1 MRVAAPEFEQRQ
13 PPCVTV
19 LASHCTVLLCKKFK
33 MAETTSSVGL
43 AATILDP
50 RENEIEE
57 WPLRPDS
64 PPIDISIINF
74 DRRTPDSQAATLAGH
89 HQHHHHR
96 SLTPVTINFERRN
109 TPDSMAA
116 TKRSRRSSI
125 TDSGEFS
132 IGNFSFEQ
140 FPFQGELKEKLDQHV
155 RRSHIGAGSIS
166 SEEEGVERV
175 GDEGER
181 VHPIRSEDGS
191 IYPDSTSLILIM
203 VALCLAVFCVSDG
216 WCDIQR

>member
-1 MRVAAPEFEQRQ
+1 
-13 PPCVTV
+13 
-19 LASHCTVLLCKKFK
+19 

-50 RENEIEE
+50 RDDEHED

-64 PPIDISIINF
+64 PIDISIINF

-89 HQHHHHR
+89 HR
-96 SLTPVTINFERRN
+96 SSTPVVINFDRRD

-125 TDSGEFS
+125 TDSGDFS

-140 FPFQGELKEKLDQHV
+140 FPFQGELKEKLDHHV
-155 RRSHIGAGSIS
+155 RRSQIGGASIS
-166 SEEEGVERV
+166 SEEEEEEEERRQQQQQQ
-175 GDEGER
+175 GGGGTIDEEGER
-181 VHPIRSEDGS
+181 IEGVRSEDDAS
-191 IYPDSTSLILIM
+191 IYPDTTSFTLIM
-203 VALCLAVFCVSDG
+203 VALCLAVLCVSERKGLNDE
-216 WCDIQR
+216 